1 MSDLRA
7 LIRTLLSE
15 EIATLRTEIQARPQ
29 AERIRVGSEAE
40 LTDFA
45 LMVARRAQ
53 ESGFL
58 TALEAGHIRFTPEAA
73 AAVVPA
79 SVTRSVSTEPARPPL
94 ASQPATIVATMPPT
108 VPELRKSLVT
118 ERDIAAVAQ
127 GETRLRVTKTARLTP
142 LASDEARRRGI
153 RIERTL
159 A

>member
-15 EIATLRTEIQARPQ
+15 EIATLRAEILAQPQ
-29 AERIRVGSEAE
+29 AEHVCVGSEAE
-40 LTDFA
+40 LTAFA

-58 TALEAGHIRFTPEAA
+58 AALEAGHIRFAPEAA
-73 AAVVPA
+73 VAAAPA
-79 SVTRSVSTEPARPPL
+79 PISKSTSTELARPSLP
-94 ASQPATIVATMPPT
+94 SQPATIVTTMPPP

-118 ERDIAAVAQ
+118 ERDIAAIAQ
-127 GETRLRVTKTARLTP
+127 GETRLRVTRTARLTP
-142 LASDEARRRGI
+142 LASDEARRRRI

>member
-15 EIATLRTEIQARPQ
+15 EIATLRAEVLAQPQ
-29 AERIRVGSEAE
+29 AERVRVGSEAE

-45 LMVARRAQ
+45 LLVARRAR
-53 ESGFL
+53 EPGFL

-73 AAVVPA
+73 AVPVPA
-79 SVTRSVSTEPARPPL
+79 PVARSVPTEPARPSL
-94 ASQPATIVATMPPT
+94 ASLPAPIVATMPPT

-118 ERDIAAVAQ
+118 ERDIAAVDQ
-127 GETRLRVTKTARLTP
+127 GEVRLRISKTARLTP